1 MDLSSLTPTAIVEL
15 LDKHVHGQRP
25 AKEALA
31 LAIRNRWRR
40 LQLPADI
47 RNKVKKQNLMLK
59 GPTGSGKTALV
70 RAIELELGWPVH
82 FVDITQYSETGYK
95 GKDLDE
101 IISNFVQA
109 YSEKPLPEWYV
120 EELKSRKTTTAAE
133 EKSNTKAFKD
143 MGHAELCEMYARAFW
158 YTVCVE
164 WQVVDFPKDNPM
176 VKVDG
181 KELYFFDLLSG
192 TMEECR
198 DNLGLMMLFYRT
210 ACVAVPDTA
219 TAEVSF
225 SDESIEFG
233 RKLRESDST
242 VPLGGATTK
251 LLSQDAGKTIV
262 ENSDY
267 VEVMAGLQDRVSAS
281 GLMEHYQVPLV
292 KDLEESIPSYLPW
305 WLWASVIYDELIRR
319 GAWRTVS
326 NTRGIHR
333 KRLNAKVRKELMDIY
348 GFSADTVSRC
358 NDLGDVFA
366 LALRDEKLN
375 GRDQTS
381 WELTMYFVK
390 VALSRRI
397 TSKHWQTKVPHVPA
411 ITQFMKPIVGAE
423 THVWENRD
431 DFTTSVGDHVKRLRK
446 LIRENSENYTVKHD
460 LMLVWEDYL
469 KVFED
474 SLIKLST
481 LSPLLLNRFIGAT
494 RPRPDMG
501 EYQGRNWNTM
511 GMDLE
516 QYVRDSLAGVNST
529 IGGGDVMLDRETVI
543 KFIQDYGICFLDE
556 IDKIGSDGNDRSM
569 ITRDGVQRGL
579 LALVEGAEYPIKS
592 TNKFSDAVEYTF
604 DTTNLMFVAAG
615 AFSVMPVE
623 SLIPELRGRFPVVA
637 NINPLTK
644 DNYVAILKLP
654 TSQVYYASELMK
666 VEGVDVTIDE
676 SGYGAMAEVCGL
688 MNSGVNLGARRL
700 ESIVDRVY
708 HEAMMSPDK
717 FKENGLVIDKHYVY
731 ALDWSDT
738 DLILKFENPDD
749 KEPVAEKAS

>member
-1 MDLSSLTPTAIVEL
+1 M
-15 LDKHVHGQRP
+15 
-25 AKEALA
+25 
-31 LAIRNRWRR
+31 
-40 LQLPADI
+40 
-47 RNKVKKQNLMLK
+47 
-59 GPTGSGKTALV
+59 
-70 RAIELELGWPVH
+70 
-82 FVDITQYSETGYK
+82 
-95 GKDLDE
+95 
-101 IISNFVQA
+101 
-109 YSEKPLPEWYV
+109 
-120 EELKSRKTTTAAE
+120 
-133 EKSNTKAFKD
+133 
-143 MGHAELCEMYARAFW
+143 
-158 YTVCVE
+158 
-164 WQVVDFPKDNPM
+164 
-176 VKVDG
+176 
-181 KELYFFDLLSG
+181 
-192 TMEECR
+192 
-198 DNLGLMMLFYRT
+198 
-210 ACVAVPDTA
+210 
-219 TAEVSF
+219 
-225 SDESIEFG
+225 
-233 RKLRESDST
+233 
-242 VPLGGATTK
+242 
-251 LLSQDAGKTIV
+251 
-262 ENSDY
+262 
-267 VEVMAGLQDRVSAS
+267 
-281 GLMEHYQVPLV
+281 
-292 KDLEESIPSYLPW
+292 
-305 WLWASVIYDELIRR
+305 WASVIYDELIRR
-319 GAWRTVS
+319 GAWRAVS
-326 NTRGIHR
+326 NTHGIHR
-333 KRLNAKVRKELMDIY
+333 KRLNAKVRKELMTIY

-375 GRDQTS
+375 DRDQTS

-397 TSKHWQTKVPHVPA
+397 TSNHWQSKVPHGAA
-411 ITQFMKPIVGAE
+411 ITQFVSPIVGAE
-423 THVWENRD
+423 SHVWDNRD
-431 DFTTSVGDHVKRLRK
+431 TFTASVGDHVKRIRK
-446 LIRENSENYTVKHD
+446 LIRENTEDYTVKHD

-474 SLIKLST
+474 NLIKLSS
-481 LSPLLLNRFIGAT
+481 LSPLLLEGFIGAT
-494 RPRPDMG
+494 KPRLDM
-501 EYQGRNWNTM
+501 EELRNQYWNSH
-511 GMDLE
+511 GLNLE

-529 IGGGDVMLDRETVI
+529 IGGGDVMLDRDTVI

-579 LALVEGAEYPIKS
+579 LALVEGADYPIKS

-615 AFSVMPVE
+615 AFSVTPVE

-654 TSQVYYASELMK
+654 TSQVYYATELMK
-666 VEGVDVTIDE
+666 VEGVAVTIDE

-738 DLILKFENPDD
+738 DLILKFENPED

>member
-15 LDKHVHGQRP
+15 LDKHVHGQQP

-40 LQLPADI
+40 LQLPVDI

-109 YSEKPLPEWYV
+109 YSEKPLPDWYV
-120 EELKSRKTTTAAE
+120 EELKNRKNVTPSGALAE
-133 EKSNTKAFKD
+133 SKAFKD
-143 MGHAELCEMYARAFW
+143 MGHAELCEMFARAFW

-164 WQVVDFPKDNPM
+164 WQVVDFPKDNP
-176 VKVDG
+176 VIKFEG
-181 KELYFFDLLSG
+181 KDVHFFDLLSG
-192 TMEECR
+192 TIEESR
-198 DNLGLMMLFYRT
+198 DNLAVMMLCYRT
-210 ACVAVPDTA
+210 ACAVVPDTA
-219 TAEVSF
+219 TAKVSF

-242 VPLGGATTK
+242 IPLGGVTTK
-251 LLSQDAGKTIV
+251 LLSTDAGKTIV

-267 VEVMAGLQDRVSAS
+267 IEAISPLQDRILTS
-281 GLMEHYQVPLV
+281 GLMDHYQAPLV
-292 KDLEESIPSYLPW
+292 KDMEGSITSYLPW

-319 GAWRTVS
+319 GAWRAVS
-326 NTRGIHR
+326 NTRTLHR

-348 GFSADTVSRC
+348 GFSADAVSRC
-358 NDLGDVFA
+358 NTLSEVFA

-375 GRDQTS
+375 GREQTS

-397 TSKHWQTKVPHVPA
+397 TSKHWQTKVPHVPT
-411 ITQFMKPIVGAE
+411 ITQFVSPIVGAE
-423 THVWENRD
+423 THVWD
-431 DFTTSVGDHVKRLRK
+431 DRNEFTASVGDHVKRLRK
-446 LIRENSENYTVKHD
+446 LIRDNSEDYVVKHD
-460 LMLVWEDYL
+460 LMRVWEDYL

-474 SLIKLST
+474 SLIKLSA
-481 LSPLLLNRFIGAT
+481 LSPMLLDSFTGAT
-494 RPRPDMG
+494 RPRPTM
-501 EYQGRNWNTM
+501 EESGRRHWNAP
-511 GMDLE
+511 GIDLE

-592 TNKFSDAVEYTF
+592 TSKFSDAVEYTF

-666 VEGVDVTIDE
+666 VEGVSVTIDE
-676 SGYGAMAEVCGL
+676 SGYSAMAEVCGL

-738 DLILKFENPDD
+738 DLILKFENPED